1 MAIWHEFWTNRVAR
15 ERKDRIER
23 WEKYLGERGIDT
35 RKHPMCT
42 STSLVRDRALVP
54 KDAVV
59 KPKPRPVTLPPG
71 EPAPE
76 PAPDAVRKAP
86 PKLKTFML
94 LPRGVGEEPP
104 TPICAHNPIYKKI
117 DPAMYAPERHA
128 LPKKAGSSAAST
140 VVSIKSLPDLHKAAE
155 VMQIAPKAGSAV
167 GSRLSHSVEPQSLV
181 SMSVRS
187 SRIDALLPKV
197 PEMVAQQLRAALDP
211 LQKEIADEQ
220 SRRARAEKEL
230 ADLRGADR

>member
-1 MAIWHEFWTNRVAR
+1 MAVWHEFWSNRVAR

-35 RKHPMCT
+35 LRHPMCT

-59 KPKPRPVTLPPG
+59 KPKPRPVTLPPNA
-71 EPAPE
+71 PAPE
-76 PAPDAVRKAP
+76 PAPDGVRKAP

-104 TPICAHNPIYKKI
+104 TPICGHKPVFAKI
-117 DPAMYAPERHA
+117 DPERYAPDRHV
-128 LPKKAGSSAAST
+128 LPKRGSSAAST
-140 VVSIKSLPDLHKAAE
+140 VVSIRSLPDLHHNAE
-155 VMQIAPKAGSAV
+155 VKQIAPKAGSAV
-167 GSRLSHSVEPQSLV
+167 GSRFSHSVEPQSMV

-220 SRRARAEKEL
+220 TRRARAEREL